1 MRNITALVVHH
12 SASSSKTTTVEKIT
26 SWHKQRGFTTIGYH
40 YVILHDGTV
49 KKGRPDSMVGAHVS
63 GKNSNSI
70 GICVAGNFEEENP
83 TEAQAASLRALLVE
97 LQKECVGAKVTWHR
111 EQAATLCPGK
121 NLIQLLTD
129 WRAVGVI

>member
-1 MRNITALVVHH
+1 MRKINTLAVHH
-12 SASSSKTTTVEKIT
+12 SASPSNTTTVEKIT
-26 SWHKQRGFTTIGYH
+26 AWHKQRGFTTIGYH

-49 KKGRPDSMVGAHVS
+49 KKGRPDSMVGAHIS

-97 LQKECVGAKVTWHR
+97 LQKTYPEAKVTWHR

-129 WRAVGVI
+129 WRAVGII